1 MFGGPLVSSQQQTQL
16 PSQNLFAA
24 TGDQPAAM
32 GDQPPT
38 KPITFNF
45 HSAQATTAGMTQS
58 SNPAPSLL
66 FGSSQQAFGQSGN
79 SGLSALSA
87 PQGLGGNSGGALP
100 KLQFGGNN
108 PSLGGMF
115 SGTQDSKNSSGPLGG
130 VFSGTQDSKNSSG
143 PPLGM
148 FSGTQDSKNS
158 TGPLGG
164 MFSGTQDS
172 KNSTGPL
179 GGMFSGTQDSKNSS
193 GPSAS
198 STGFNFST
206 TGMNLNFGVTAA
218 VPTAAPM
225 FSSGSSDSKNVEG
238 RIIRKA
244 RRRKA

>member
-1 MFGGPLVSSQQQTQL
+1 MSSQQQTQL

-38 KPITFNF
+38 KPIAFNF

-79 SGLSALSA
+79 GGLSALSA

-100 KLQFGGNN
+100 KLQFGGN
-108 PSLGGMF
+108 MF
-115 SGTQDSKNSSGPLGG
+115 TA
-130 VFSGTQDSKNSSG
+130 GTQDSKNSSG

-172 KNSTGPL
+172 KNSSGPL

-218 VPTAAPM
+218 APTAASM
-225 FSSGSSDSKNVEG
+225 FSSSSSDSKNVED

-244 RRRKA
+244 RRRKT

>member
-38 KPITFNF
+38 KPIAFNF
-45 HSAQATTAGMTQS
+45 HSAQATTAEMTQS

-66 FGSSQQAFGQSGN
+66 FGSSQLAIGQSGN
-79 SGLSALSA
+79 GGFSALST

-130 VFSGTQDSKNSSG
+130 
-143 PPLGM
+143 
-148 FSGTQDSKNS
+148 
-158 TGPLGG
+158 
-164 MFSGTQDS
+164 
-172 KNSTGPL
+172 
-179 GGMFSGTQDSKNSS
+179 MFSGTQDSKNSS
-193 GPSAS
+193 EPSAS

-206 TGMNLNFGVTAA
+206 TEINLNFGVAAA

>member
-1 MFGGPLVSSQQQTQL
+1 MSSQQQAQL

-24 TGDQPAAM
+24 TGDQP
-32 GDQPPT
+32 PT
-38 KPITFNF
+38 KPIAFNF

-66 FGSSQQAFGQSGN
+66 FGSSQLAIGQSGN
-79 SGLSALSA
+79 GGFSALST

-130 VFSGTQDSKNSSG
+130 MFSGTQDSKNSS
-143 PPLGM
+143 
-148 FSGTQDSKNS
+148 
-158 TGPLGG
+158 
-164 MFSGTQDS
+164 
-172 KNSTGPL
+172 GPL

-206 TGMNLNFGVTAA
+206 TEMNLNFGVTAA